1 MTFPKSDN
9 AVKPRSQPCL
19 DSPLTRGK
27 VELGQEKAISLEEE
41 NRCVRHFHMVALS
54 TVQYNPTLKLF
65 YDKLRDSG
73 KSFKLAI
80 TAIMRKM
87 IVALNSMAKNNSTWV
102 AKNP

>member
-1 MTFPKSDN
+1 
-9 AVKPRSQPCL
+9 
-19 DSPLTRGK
+19 
-27 VELGQEKAISLEEE
+27 
-41 NRCVRHFHMVALS
+41 MVALS